1 MPKAA
6 QLVQHSGVQR
16 SRNRG
21 RSRAE
26 KKIPAS
32 APKSTIQ
39 VSLMTKM
46 TLDQVKEMNHLETY
60 DEAIGFLFREQRKDL
75 PSTAGR
81 FPSGGPFVRDS
92 GDDPYR
98 VPP

>member
-1 MPKAA
+1 
-6 QLVQHSGVQR
+6 
-16 SRNRG
+16 
-21 RSRAE
+21 
-26 KKIPAS
+26 
-32 APKSTIQ
+32 
-39 VSLMTKM
+39 MTKM

-92 GDDPYR
+92 EDDPYR